1 MARFNL
7 TGVEVNVY
15 NALIRNPGHSSC
27 SLIIKTSYKFYC
39 RYALYCADHDRFLIW
54 VDESQFYDY
63 KKLGINHV
71 VYPDMDDYGIG
82 SRFLPAN
89 SWAYN
94 RGSVTMGDNTKT
106 VKVTNQRTGKK
117 TDLWIAMKDNPY
129 RDPSMPEYWEFID
142 SFK

>member
-15 NALIRNPGHSSC
+15 NALIRNSGHSSC
-27 SLIIKTSYKFYC
+27 SLIIKTSHKFYC

-54 VDESQFYDY
+54 ADESQFHDY

-71 VYPDMDDYGIG
+71 VYPDMDSYGFG
-82 SRFLPAN
+82 SRFLPGN

-94 RGSVTMGDNTKT
+94 RGSVSMGDNTKT
-106 VKVTNQRTGKK
+106 VKVINQRTGKK
-117 TDLWIAMKDNPY
+117 TDIWVAMKDNPY
-129 RDPSMPEYWEFID
+129 RDPSMSEYWEFID